1 MGREKRG
8 GTPTRHSKHEEQVEV
23 LQAELEKK
31 THMLLEVK
39 KHLREAA
46 EREQR
51 LQEATQDPKVSC
63 LTLLSFYIL
72 FIFEI
77 FIVVREIYCS
87 SQGEGQF

>member
-1 MGREKRG
+1 MSSAREKRG
-8 GTPTRHSKHEEQVEV
+8 GTPTRHSKHEEQMEV

-51 LQEATQDPKVSC
+51 LQEVAQDPKVAHYHII
-63 LTLLSFYIL
+63 TLA
-72 FIFEI
+72 
-77 FIVVREIYCS
+77 
-87 SQGEGQF
+87 